1 MQITKKELE
10 EKTFYVKP
18 VGRLD
23 INTVPEFQKE
33 LADVATNYN
42 NLIIDFSEV
51 NFISSIGL
59 RVLLEMHKAM
69 SEKGSMKLTNV
80 SFDIMYIFNMTG
92 FNKILNI
99 E

>member
-1 MQITKKELE
+1 MQITKKELD
-10 EKTFYVKP
+10 EKTLYVKP

-33 LADVATNYN
+33 LTDVSNYN
-42 NLIIDFSEV
+42 NLIIDFAEV

-59 RVLLEMHKAM
+59 RVLLEMHKEM
-69 SEKGSMKLTNV
+69 STKGSMKLTNV
-80 SFDIMYIFNMTG
+80 SFDIMYILNMTG

>member
-1 MQITKKELE
+1 MQITKKELD
-10 EKTFYVKP
+10 EKTLYVKP

-33 LADVATNYN
+33 LTDVGNYN
-42 NLIIDFSEV
+42 NLILDFAEV
-51 NFISSIGL
+51 SFISSIGL
-59 RVLLEMHKAM
+59 RVLLEMHKEM
-69 SEKGSMKLTNV
+69 SSKGAMKLTNV
-80 SFDIMYIFNMTG
+80 SFDIMYILNMTG

>member
-1 MQITKKELE
+1 
-10 EKTFYVKP
+10 VKP

-33 LADVATNYN
+33 LTDVGNYN
-42 NLIIDFSEV
+42 NLILDFAEV
-51 NFISSIGL
+51 SFISSIGL
-59 RVLLEMHKAM
+59 RVLLEMHKEM
-69 SEKGSMKLTNV
+69 SSKGAMKLTNV
-80 SFDIMYIFNMTG
+80 SFDIMYILNMTG